1 MPVEPTIANARLAM
15 RVGNAFVLDF
25 ARLSAALPGADLLDS
40 IIGVAVIQANLPP
53 VNWTDGE
60 DAYAAFEDPPPDE
73 LRRPVSV
80 HAVASSL
87 RWPYETVR
95 RRVAKLAA
103 GGLFQITSQGVYA
116 PRAVLTTPQY
126 EAGLRANYDLVRAL
140 YFTLR
145 DLGPAHDPLQGVE
158 PRPGPLSG
166 CEPVAVRTVAR
177 AAAEYFLRLVD
188 PMTEHFG
195 DLSAGLLMMGIV
207 RANTDSLSVHEE
219 ATGPLASSPLLPDEV
234 RVPVRL
240 SDLAAAL
247 NMPYESVRRR
257 VGVLLDEN
265 RCERKGA
272 GVIVPARTLAR
283 PELGGVV
290 RQNRV
295 HMRHMFS
302 SLAQLGILADFEVRR
317 ANGRCAPGA
326 A

>member
-1 MPVEPTIANARLAM
+1 MPVESTIANARLAM
-15 RVGNAFVLDF
+15 RVANAFALDF
-25 ARLSAALPGADLLDS
+25 ARLSAAAPDADLLDS

-53 VNWTDGE
+53 VTWSDGE
-60 DAYAAFEDPPPDE
+60 DAYAAFENPPPDE

-87 RWPYETVR
+87 RLPYETVR

-103 GGLFQITSQGVYA
+103 AGLFEITSQGVYA

-126 EAGLRANYDLVRAL
+126 EAALRANYDLVRSL

-145 DLGPAHDPLQGVE
+145 DLGPAHDPLQSVE

-166 CEPVAVRTVAR
+166 CDPVAVRTVAR
-177 AAAEYFLRLVD
+177 ASAEYFLRLVD

-195 DLSAGLLMMGIV
+195 DLSVGLLMMGIV
-207 RANTDSLSVHEE
+207 RANTDSISVHEE
-219 ATGPLASSPLLPDEV
+219 ATGPLGSSPLLPDEV
-234 RVPVRL
+234 RVPARL

-257 VGVLLDEN
+257 VSALVDEG

-272 GVIVPARTLAR
+272 GVIVPARTLAQ
-283 PELGGVV
+283 PELATVV
-290 RQNRV
+290 RQNRG
-295 HMRHMFS
+295 HMRHMFG
-302 SLAQLGILADFEVRR
+302 SLAQLGVLADLEVERPAR
-317 ANGRCAPGA
+317 RCAPGA